1 MSRKVLLFAVLGYLL
16 ALVIPPRDLLARVRG

>member
-1 MSRKVLLFAVLGYLL
+1 MGKRVIMFAVLGYLL